1 MAFKS
6 EVQSRNGTLSINQQT
21 TSQRTKFGQR
31 FRGGNLGVASDNLL
45 GASGI
50 FSESPIGVYGDG
62 NNDDVNGVSNRNNAG
77 DNTLNVYETFAGFV
91 DGEVNLSAGFGFSAT
106 ELDEISLDYK
116 HEDNPLKDSA
126 TALTAGTAASQTGHK
141 KRFLGFPDLIPPDI
155 HNVNTEN
162 ASAAASATLNK
173 TATNNFGS
181 TTTADRAKTAE
192 SNSGLGFFA
201 PAGNLNQT
209 NPATDAAGTET
220 LGQYFKN
227 IGSQA

>member
-106 ELDEISLDYK
+106 ELDEISLM
-116 HEDNPLKDSA
+116 A
-126 TALTAGTAASQTGHK
+126 
-141 KRFLGFPDLIPPDI
+141 
-155 HNVNTEN
+155 
-162 ASAAASATLNK
+162 
-173 TATNNFGS
+173 
-181 TTTADRAKTAE
+181 
-192 SNSGLGFFA
+192 
-201 PAGNLNQT
+201 
-209 NPATDAAGTET
+209 
-220 LGQYFKN
+220 
-227 IGSQA
+227 